1 MRGEV
6 KGNFVTWPALRR
18 VILQVNRVAE
28 AWPAPSLRARSRRLA
43 LSCLRRMGKLMGL
56 AVIATVAMAQSSEW
70 RGSRV
75 APEDRCTPYDR
86 SEYRYPQSI
95 ELEIIERDGLTS
107 PYTGEAF
114 ASRDDSDIEHVVATN
129 EAHDSGLCAASDST
143 KRAFSRDLLNL
154 VLANPRLNRFEKSG
168 KDAAGWMPD
177 SNRCWFA
184 ETVIAVKSK
193 YGLTIDPEERD
204 SLAVALSTC
213 AATALS
219 SEGWGNI
226 KALFAE

>member
-1 MRGEV
+1 M
-6 KGNFVTWPALRR
+6 FRR
-18 VILQVNRVAE
+18 
-28 AWPAPSLRARSRRLA
+28 PTLA
-43 LSCLRRMGKLMGL
+43 FTTKAYLPNQLSKLMGL
-56 AVIATVAMAQSSEW
+56 AVIATVVAAQSSEW
-70 RGSRV
+70 RGVRIAS
-75 APEDRCTPYDR
+75 EDRCTPYDR
-86 SEYRYPQSI
+86 SEYRYPQSV

-107 PYTGEAF
+107 TYTGEAF

-154 VLANPRLNRFEKSG
+154 VLANPHLNRYEKSG

-213 AATALS
+213 ADTALS